1 MFTFRLHE
9 EPGISY
15 GATIP
20 VVAHRASHHHHAD
33 YFDQGDPSIYML
45 GLPKSHYRF
54 GRWVVL
60 TILAATVLALSVVV
74 LGNLIF

>member
-1 MFTFRLHE
+1 MFTFRLHTK
-9 EPGISY
+9 PWTRRD
-15 GATIP
+15 ATIL
-20 VVAHRASHHHHAD
+20 VVAHRTSHHYHAD
-33 YFDQGDPSIYML
+33 YLDQDDPSIYML
-45 GLPKSHYRF
+45 GLPKSHHQF

>member
-9 EPGISY
+9 KHRISC
-15 GATIP
+15 GATILA
-20 VVAHRASHHHHAD
+20 VAHRISHHHRAD
-33 YFDQGDPSIYML
+33 YFGQGDPSIYML
-45 GLPKSHYRF
+45 GLPKSHVRL

-60 TILAATVLALSVVV
+60 TILAATVLALSVVA

>member
-1 MFTFRLHE
+1 
-9 EPGISY
+9 
-15 GATIP
+15 
-20 VVAHRASHHHHAD
+20 VAHRTGHHYHPD
-33 YFDQGDPSIYML
+33 YFEQDDPSVYML
-45 GLPKSHYRF
+45 GLPKSHARL